1 MTGLG
6 HFYQFSTP
14 NLSDDFLFGQETFV
28 RPTRNGQDAPKA
40 VHPEAKQE
48 PPCSEMCLSRTNL

>member
-28 RPTRNGQDAPKA
+28 RPTRNGQDA
-40 VHPEAKQE
+40 
-48 PPCSEMCLSRTNL
+48 